1 MKTPAT
7 QKNLLMVNLAQT
19 ILIFIGMAGFCFI
32 TNGKTVTPITPASK
46 IVPVIPPEKLEELQE
61 VILELEDE
69 VSDVW
74 NSFLDGMAEFWR
86 IILAVSGVLFMLLV
100 LGLLSY
106 FMLSWLLAESIMIDH
121 EEKETHITTR
131 HLLDLSEA
139 ERWRYIEAKE
149 KGDLEEQMEILR
161 GCGCKDDADK
171 CSECSDDDCKCH
183 EVNVKNEMEMIKA
196 KNEMEM
202 IEA

>member
-7 QKNLLMVNLAQT
+7 LKKNLLMVNLAQT
-19 ILIFIGMAGFCFI
+19 ILIFIGVAGFCFI
-32 TNGKTVTPITPASK
+32 TTGKTVTPIPSASK

-74 NSFLDGMAEFWR
+74 NSFLDGMAEFLR
-86 IILAVSGVLFMLLV
+86 EILAVSGVLFML
-100 LGLLSY
+100 GLLFY
-106 FMLSWLLAESIMIDH
+106 FTLSWMLADSIMIDH

-161 GCGCKDDADK
+161 GCGCKDDTDADK
-171 CSECSDDDCKCH
+171 CSECSDDCKCQD
-183 EVNVKNEMEMIKA
+183 VNVKNEMEMIK
-196 KNEMEM
+196 N
-202 IEA
+202 

>member
-1 MKTPAT
+1 M
-7 QKNLLMVNLAQT
+7 
-19 ILIFIGMAGFCFI
+19 
-32 TNGKTVTPITPASK
+32 

-106 FMLSWLLAESIMIDH
+106 FMISWLLADSIRIDL

-139 ERWRYIEAKE
+139 ERWRFLEDVDAKMMPTSV
-149 KGDLEEQMEILR
+149 LSVLM
-161 GCGCKDDADK
+161 
-171 CSECSDDDCKCH
+171 
-183 EVNVKNEMEMIKA
+183 MIASAMKS
-196 KNEMEM
+196 MSRT
-202 IEA
+202 

>member
-1 MKTPAT
+1 MKTPVT
-7 QKNLLMVNLAQT
+7 QKKNLLMVNLVQT
-19 ILIFIGMAGFCFI
+19 ILIFIGVAGFCFI
-32 TNGKTVTPITPASK
+32 TSGKTVTPIPPASK

-86 IILAVSGVLFMLLV
+86 EILAVSGVLFMLLV
-100 LGLLSY
+100 LRPLSY
-106 FMLSWLLAESIMIDH
+106 FMILLAESIMIDH
-121 EEKETHITTR
+121 EEKETHIIITTR

-161 GCGCKDDADK
+161 GCGCKDEADK
-171 CSECSDDDCKCH
+171 CSECCDDCKCQ
-183 EVNVKNEMEMIKA
+183 EVNVKMSRTRWK
-196 KNEMEM
+196 
-202 IEA
+202 

>member
-1 MKTPAT
+1 MKTDA
-7 QKNLLMVNLAQT
+7 KLLIVDLAQS
-19 ILIFIGMAGFCFI
+19 ILIFFGVAAFYFI
-32 TNGKTVTPITPASK
+32 TTGVTPIPPASK

-69 VSDVW
+69 VSDVC
-74 NSFLDGMAEFWR
+74 NSFLDRMAEFWME
-86 IILAVSGVLFMLLV
+86 ILAVSGVLFMLLL
-100 LGLLSY
+100 LGPLSY
-106 FMLSWLLAESIMIDH
+106 FMLSWKSIMIDH

-171 CSECSDDDCKCH
+171 CSECSDDCKCQ
-183 EVNVKNEMEMIKA
+183 EVNVKDEMEMIKT
-196 KNEMEM
+196 ETD
-202 IEA
+202 